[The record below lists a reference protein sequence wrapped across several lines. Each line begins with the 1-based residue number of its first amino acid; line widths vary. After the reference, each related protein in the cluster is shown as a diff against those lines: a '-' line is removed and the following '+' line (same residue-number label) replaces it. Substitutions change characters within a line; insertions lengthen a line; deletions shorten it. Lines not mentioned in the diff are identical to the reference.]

1 MFLSGYSISGHRN
14 PLNAQM
20 QGGGF
25 MYQENLLITTKLN
38 IPTICSKLIN
48 RPRLFKKLDTFLNY
62 KLILITAPAGYGK
75 TALATSWIAEK
86 QKSKLITTWLSLDEE
101 DNNPQLFWSY
111 FLSSFYKNISVANEM
126 RESAK
131 ILFQSSALFNKLHL
145 SHLIN
150 DIATLDVE
158 LLMVIDDFNV
168 ISDDRII
175 ENLKFLIKNMPP
187 NMHILI
193 SCRSLPDL
201 GLARLRA
208 ADSVLEI
215 NQQDLCFTSEETTQF
230 FNKVTGI
237 NLPCDKCNTI
247 RNESEGWA
255 AGMQMMALSMKDLN
269 ENNLGEHVHRNNR
282 FIFDYITEEVF
293 SNLNENIKEFLLYT
307 SILEQFSSELC
318 NYLLDIENSKE
329 IIKEIESLNL
339 FLIGLDSENNWFR
352 YHNLFRSFLKKRL
365 DNSEAKIVYQLFDK
379 AAQWYELNKQ
389 INKAVENYIKG
400 RNFKKAVH
408 LIEQVSSEILC
419 RGEAKLLHKWNQM
432 LPADIV
438 KTNPRLIMNSAWASS
453 ADGKTDRICEYIKI
467 VQEFEQ
473 LPSRM
478 KAEIVA
484 LYSSNPIG
492 PNDDL
497 DRIIEDCRNAVQCLQ
512 PKEFLT
518 QLIVL
523 NMASAYL
530 FKGELSEA
538 IHYYEKCLSI
548 SIETGE
554 SYIAIV
560 AKKALITSRKWRGQ
574 YRQAEQ
580 ESMKLVSSLNMNE
593 DIVFPAAG
601 LLYAG
606 LSDVYYQWNEL
617 EKSLEMA
624 KKGLNLGLAGED
636 NWTVA
641 ENYLMF
647 AKIYNAMGLNKE
659 YMDVI
664 KKAGECLAGNQ
675 FFDTR
680 LKLESYKAEISI
692 RKRIIEPTSKWLS
705 DIVPVMKGGL
715 IIIYPEVYILKVRL
729 YIYKNEFEKAR
740 EVLDILRRNAEKKEL
755 SGLLAELMILSSMI
769 YDRLG
774 DTKRAMIELEKA
786 VQLSREQR
794 MARIFLDEGSW
805 MEEMLKKLEKDIK
818 QDGMED
824 VLEFI
829 DILLN
834 CFKGNFKLDIIESE
848 EILSLR
854 EIEILELI
862 QQGATNSEISVKLFI
877 SINTVKSH
885 LLNIYTK
892 LDVHS
897 RTRAVAKA
905 KDLNL
910 M

>member
-1 MFLSGYSISGHRN
+1 
-14 PLNAQM
+14 
-20 QGGGF
+20 
-25 MYQENLLITTKLN
+25 MYQENLLISTKIN

-62 KLILITAPAGYGK
+62 KLILINAPAGYGK

-101 DNNPQLFWSY
+101 DNDPELFWSY

-126 RESAK
+126 KESAK
-131 ILFQSSALFNKLHL
+131 ILFKSSALFNKLYL
-145 SHLIN
+145 SHFIN

-158 LLMVIDDFNV
+158 LLMVIDEFNV
-168 ISDDRII
+168 ISDNRII

-193 SCRSLPDL
+193 SCRSFPDL

-208 ADSVLEI
+208 ADSVVEI

-230 FNKVTGI
+230 FNKFTGI
-237 NLPCDKCNTI
+237 ELPYDKCNMI

-255 AGMQMMALSMKDLN
+255 AGMQMMALSIKNLN
-269 ENNLGEHVHRNNR
+269 ENNLGEYVHRNDR

-293 SNLNENIKEFLLYT
+293 SNLNESIKEFLLYT
-307 SILEQFSSELC
+307 SVLERFSSELC

-329 IIKEIESLNL
+329 IIKEINSLNL
-339 FLIGLDSENNWFR
+339 FLVSIDSEDNWFR
-352 YHNLFRSFLKKRL
+352 YHNLFRNFLKKQL
-365 DNSEAKIVYQLFDK
+365 DNSDTKIVYQLFDK
-379 AAQWYELNKQ
+379 AAQWYESNKQ
-389 INKAVENYIKG
+389 INKAVENYIEGK
-400 RNFKKAVH
+400 NLKKAVR

-419 RGEAKLLHKWNQM
+419 RGEAKLLFKWNQM

-438 KTNPRLIMNSAWASS
+438 RTNPRLIMNNAWALS
-453 ADGKTDRICEYIKI
+453 ADGKTDRIWEYIKM

-473 LPSRM
+473 LSSRM
-478 KAEIVA
+478 NAEIVA

-497 DRIIEDCRNAVQCLQ
+497 DRIIEDCRNAIQCLQ

-530 FKGELSEA
+530 FKGELREA
-538 IHYYEKCLSI
+538 IHYFEKCLSI
-548 SIETGE
+548 SIEIGE
-554 SYIAIV
+554 LYIAIV
-560 AKKALITSRKWRGQ
+560 AEKALITSAKWRGQ
-574 YRQAEQ
+574 YRRAEQ
-580 ESMKLVSSLNMNE
+580 EAMKLASSLNMNE
-593 DIVFPAAG
+593 GITFPAAG

-641 ENYLMF
+641 ENCLML
-647 AKIYNAMGLNKE
+647 AKIYNAMGLDKE

-664 KKAGECLAGNQ
+664 KKAGECLTGNQ
-675 FFDTR
+675 LFDIR

-692 RKRIIEPTSKWLS
+692 RKRIIEPASKWLS
-705 DIVPVMKGGL
+705 DIVPIIKDGL
-715 IIIYPEVYILKVRL
+715 IIIYPEIYILKIRL
-729 YIYKNEFEKAR
+729 FIYKNEFKKAR
-740 EVLDILRRNAEKKEL
+740 EVLDVLQRNAERKEL
-755 SGLLAELMILSSMI
+755 FGLLAELMILSSMV
-769 YDRLG
+769 YERLG
-774 DTKRAMIELEKA
+774 DTNRAMIELEKA
-786 VQLSREQR
+786 LRLSWEQK

-805 MEEMLKKLEKDIK
+805 MEEMLKKLERNIK
-818 QDGMED
+818 QEGSED
-824 VLEFI
+824 VHEFI

-834 CFKGNFKLDIIESE
+834 CFKENFKLDIIESE

-854 EIEILELI
+854 EMEILELI
-862 QQGATNSEISVKLFI
+862 QQGATNSEISAKLFI
-877 SINTVKSH
+877 SVNTVKSH

-897 RTRAVAKA
+897 RTSAVAKA